1 MKMAGAAAE
10 AGMPPGSLKRGCAV
24 MLASW
29 RGMAMTGRL
38 ARRLRFGVVASC
50 ELGC

>member
-24 MLASW
+24 MSGVVTRYGDDGAV
-29 RGMAMTGRL
+29 
-38 ARRLRFGVVASC
+38 RRLRFGVVASC